1 MNDFLNNLGSSFKEL
16 GTKVKGGVNKLLG
29 KETTASG
36 GAIVST
42 VKSNYEINLVPEVK
56 AQMIR
61 AQKTRNLVLFLCILV
76 SSVAVGVVVIL
87 FGVKSGQD
95 IVMATQDNKLD
106 LMSKTLNSYSELN
119 NLVTIQGQ
127 LQGIA
132 DITDQKTVLSRVFS
146 ALSVTLPQG
155 ADSVRLSELNVNLD
169 TGVVRMDGQAD
180 ARVDPLID
188 YRVLE
193 SLKKSIALT
202 KYDYG
207 RYVDANGNEIPSYCI
222 SETDAEGSAYKSGEN
237 YYAWWD
243 LTIEGCEA
251 VMRGAK
257 PEEGVEFSYSS
268 TAEVEEGIKNAD
280 GEVTICTDEN
290 NNCAGMVTTVTVID
304 PETGEPVESETEV
317 VGEDVKPVRVKIW
330 RTPQFDEW
338 YDSGKMSLD
347 GTISEIEHFN
357 SACTTYAGTLT
368 GSSTS
373 TTNKNSVRWN
383 STNDCMLAPDGFD
396 ITSSSN
402 GRDESENLVLKFT
415 GTSTFDKKFFS
426 FNNKHMIALGPL
438 GQNVTDS
445 YVQIGNMFAQEAT
458 ECAPD
463 DTECLTNASNRG
475 GN

>member
-1 MNDFLNNLGSSFKEL
+1 MNDFLNDL
-16 GTKVKGGVNKLLG
+16 GTSVKDLGAKIKGGVNKLLG
-29 KETTASG
+29 KQTTESG
-36 GAIVST
+36 GAVIST

-61 AQKTRNLVLFLCILV
+61 AQKTRNLVLFICILV
-76 SSVAVGVVVIL
+76 SSIAVGAVVIL

-95 IVMATQDNKLD
+95 IVMANQDNRLD

-127 LQGIA
+127 LQGIS
-132 DITDQKTVLSRVFS
+132 DITSQKTVLSRVFS

-207 RYVDANGNEIPSYCI
+207 RYVDADGNEIPSYCI
-222 SETDAEGSAYKSGEN
+222 NETDAEGSAYKDGDS
-237 YYAWWD
+237 YYAWWN
-243 LTIEGCEA
+243 LATEGCEA
-251 VMRGAK
+251 SARGGK
-257 PEEGVEFSYSS
+257 PVEGAQYYYSTDADVERG
-268 TAEVEEGIKNAD
+268 VKNAD
-280 GEVTICTDEN
+280 GGVTVCTEEN

-304 PETGEPVESETEV
+304 PETGEPVDSEAEV
-317 VGEDVKPVRVKIW
+317 VSEDIKPVRVKIW
-330 RTPQFDEW
+330 RTPRFEKW
-338 YDSGKMSLD
+338 YDESKMSLD
-347 GTISEIEHFN
+347 GTVTGIEHFN
-357 SACTTYAGTLT
+357 SACTSYSGTLVT
-368 GSSTS
+368 SSTS
-373 TTNKNSVRWN
+373 TAKASVRWS
-383 STNDCMLAPDGFD
+383 STNDCMLAPEGFD

-415 GTSTFDKKFFS
+415 GTSVFEKAFFD
-426 FNNKHMIALGPL
+426 FNNKHMLAIGPL

-445 YVQIGNMFAQEAT
+445 FVQIGNMFAQEAA
-458 ECAPD
+458 ECEPD
-463 DTECLTNASNRG
+463 DTECLTNTNNRG
-475 GN
+475 EN

>member
-1 MNDFLNNLGSSFKEL
+1 MNDFLNSLGTSFKEL
-16 GTKVKGGVNKLLG
+16 GASIKGGVNKILG
-29 KETTASG
+29 KQTTESG

-76 SSVAVGVVVIL
+76 SSIAIGVTVIL

-95 IVMATQDNKLD
+95 IVMANQDNRLD

-119 NLVTIQGQ
+119 NLVTVQGQ
-127 LQGIA
+127 LQGIS

-169 TGVVRMDGQAD
+169 SGVVRMDGQAD

-207 RYVDANGNEIPSYCI
+207 RYVDADGNEIPSYCI
-222 SETDAEGSAYKSGEN
+222 SEVDPEGSAYKTGDS
-237 YYAWWD
+237 YYAWWN

-251 VMRGAK
+251 SVRGGK
-257 PEEGVEFSYSS
+257 PVEGAEYYYSS
-268 TAEVEEGIKNAD
+268 DADVEEGIKNTD
-280 GEVTICTDEN
+280 GEITVCTEEN

-304 PETGEPVESETEV
+304 PETGEPIESESEV
-317 VGEDVKPVRVKIW
+317 VSEDVKPVRVKIW
-330 RTPQFDEW
+330 RTPQFDKW
-338 YDSGKMSLD
+338 YEDSKMSLD
-347 GTISEIEHFN
+347 GAVSGIEHFN
-357 SACTTYAGTLT
+357 SACTTYT
-368 GSSTS
+368 GMLVTSSTS
-373 TTNKNSVRWN
+373 TSKGNVRWT
-383 STNDCMLAPDGFD
+383 STNDCMLAPEGLE

-415 GTSTFDKKFFS
+415 GTSVFESAFFN
-426 FNNKHMIALGPL
+426 FNNKHMLAIGPL

-445 YVQIGNMFAQEAT
+445 FVQIGNMFAQEAA
-458 ECAPD
+458 ECEPD
-463 DTECLTNASNRG
+463 DTECLNNSNNRG
-475 GN
+475 EN

>member
-1 MNDFLNNLGSSFKEL
+1 MNDFLNNLGSSFKEI
-16 GTKVKGGVNKLLG
+16 GAKVRGGVNKLLG

-36 GAIVST
+36 GAVVST

-61 AQKTRNLVLFLCILV
+61 AQKVRNLVLFLCIVV

-95 IVMATQDNKLD
+95 IVMANQDNKLA
-106 LMSKTLNSYSELN
+106 LMSKTLNSYSELE
-119 NLVTIQGQ
+119 NLVTVQGQ

-155 ADSVRLSELNVNLD
+155 ADSVKLSELNVNLD

-207 RYVDANGNEIPSYCI
+207 RYVDADGNEIPSYCI
-222 SETDAEGSAYKSGEN
+222 SETDAEGRSYKEGDD

-251 VMRGAK
+251 TARGSK
-257 PEEGVEFSYSS
+257 PSDDALYYYSSGADVEEGV
-268 TAEVEEGIKNAD
+268 KNAD
-280 GEVTICTDEN
+280 GEITVCTEEN

-304 PETGEPVESETEV
+304 PETGESIESETEV
-317 VGEDVKPVRVKIW
+317 VSEDVKPVRVKIW
-330 RTPQFDEW
+330 RTPQFDDW
-338 YDSGKMSLD
+338 YEDSRMSLD
-347 GTISEIEHFN
+347 GTITGIEHFN
-357 SACTTYAGTLT
+357 SACTTYSGTLVS
-368 GSSTS
+368 SSTS
-373 TTNKNSVRWN
+373 TSKGGVRWN
-383 STNDCMLAPDGFD
+383 STNDCMLAEDGLD

-415 GTSTFDKKFFS
+415 GTSVFKPAFFN
-426 FNNKHMIALGPL
+426 FNNKHMIAIGPL

-445 YVQIGNMFAQEAT
+445 FVQIGNMFAQEAT

-463 DTECLTNASNRG
+463 DTECLTNTNNRG
-475 GN
+475 DN